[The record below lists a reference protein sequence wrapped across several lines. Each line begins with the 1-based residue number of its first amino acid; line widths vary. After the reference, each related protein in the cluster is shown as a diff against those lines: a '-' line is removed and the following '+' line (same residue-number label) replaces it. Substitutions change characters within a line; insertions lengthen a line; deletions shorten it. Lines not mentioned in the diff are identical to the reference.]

1 MTIYSKINKYIYES
15 NDTVRSI
22 DYKDFIEFRV
32 GRRLIGTI
40 EYIDSENVWYL
51 YHNLFGEWND
61 VVNINTRSKKEALEN
76 FRKDLKKSDYK
87 IDPNDRLL

>member
-22 DYKDFIEFRV
+22 DYKDFIEFRA

-40 EYIDSENVWYL
+40 EYIDGENVWYL

-61 VVNINTRSKKEALEN
+61 AVNINARSKKEALEK